1 MSESLLRVDALAVA
15 FGERE
20 ALTDVS
26 FTVEHGSCVAL
37 VGETGSGKSLTCRT
51 LIGLEPR
58 LGARIVRGSV
68 SFEGEDLSGLGAR
81 AWRDVRGCGIALVP
95 QASLSSMD
103 PVRRV
108 GSQLEEAIRSLDPD
122 ADPKARALEL
132 MDQVDMPRPA
142 ETLRSHPHQLSGGMR
157 QRAMIALALVGRPR
171 LLLADE
177 PTTALDVTVQRK
189 ILRLLAEIRE
199 QTGMALL
206 FITHDLGVVR
216 SIADRVTILYAGKTV
231 ESGPLDEV
239 FSAPAHPYTRA
250 LLAAQP
256 GSADRSQPLA
266 AIAGGPPPIGERPRG
281 CPFVP
286 RCPEAVERCNLECP
300 ELAASGDGE
309 REVACIRAVLEP
321 R

>member
-1 MSESLLRVDALAVA
+1 M
-15 FGERE
+15 
-20 ALTDVS
+20 
-26 FTVEHGSCVAL
+26 
-37 VGETGSGKSLTCRT
+37 
-51 LIGLEPR
+51 
-58 LGARIVRGSV
+58 
-68 SFEGEDLSGLGAR
+68 
-81 AWRDVRGCGIALVP
+81 
-95 QASLSSMD
+95 
-103 PVRRV
+103 
-108 GSQLEEAIRSLDPD
+108 
-122 ADPKARALEL
+122 
-132 MDQVDMPRPA
+132 
-142 ETLRSHPHQLSGGMR
+142 
-157 QRAMIALALVGRPR
+157 
-171 LLLADE
+171 
-177 PTTALDVTVQRK
+177 QRK